1 MDAVFTSDRMRPAVG
16 KRDWALLD
24 ASFVVLQPLHQNESQ
39 HMNFLQGFK
48 PCKKADSSGNAS
60 GIPVF
65 VGGVHHVGFHSD

>member
-1 MDAVFTSDRMRPAVG
+1 M
-16 KRDWALLD
+16 L
-24 ASFVVLQPLHQNESQ
+24 FVVLQPLHQNESQ

-65 VGGVHHVGFHSD
+65 VGGVHHAGFHFD